1 MQMFTLEL
9 RKLHAGWRVAGV
21 ALCAALLIGGCGGG
35 GADAGGGV
43 DTGGTGSAPTYSSGP
58 ITGFGSIVVNGVRF
72 DDSAARV
79 QDDDG
84 ADRSRSD
91 LKLGTVVEIE
101 AGPISTDA
109 ATGVRTSTAS
119 KAQIGSEIK
128 GPVEAVD
135 VAGGTLTVIGQLV
148 RVDADTVFDGFAQGL
163 ASVRVGQRVEVNA
176 LFDATN
182 DRHTA
187 TRVEL
192 KAGLDEFKLRGRITR
207 LNTSAKTFSIGSA
220 TISFARVPA
229 RELPALSDGLVARV
243 TVLTVPQGGVWTA
256 TKVRTAA
263 ATPPIADRVEAELEG
278 YVSDF
283 VSLASFR
290 INGTP
295 VDASGAGVEFEDG
308 SSDQVANGARLEV
321 EGELRGGV
329 LVARKVEIE
338 RVADPDK
345 FELSGAIESV
355 NAVARSFVLRG
366 MTVMHDSGTSF
377 DDGSSA
383 DLVVGARVEVK
394 GRLSANGTQ
403 LLASQI
409 EFDG

>member
-119 KAQIGSEIK
+119 KVQIGSEIK

-135 VAGGTLTVIGQLV
+135 LAGGTLTVIGQLV

-192 KAGLDEFKLRGRITR
+192 KASLDEFKLRGRITR

-263 ATPPIADRVEAELEG
+263 GTPPIADRVEAELEG

-409 EFDG
+409 EFDD